1 MPRTKKN
8 EVKEEVVEVI
18 TTNETDLS
26 KIDDLSSN
34 QKEAK
39 VDNVTEQPLVVSDL
53 EDEEVKATKTVA
65 KAPKR
70 KTVKEEK
77 VPEVHKELGIETDP
91 LIADSLNQ
99 ATLDEIETAN
109 WTEITGFKKN
119 KSLVWGIVSSVQE
132 GLSDNLPNG
141 LFAIVTMPKY
151 PDMQVFISEDDYWME
166 NQIFGSA
173 YDSMTEDQKLEKRK
187 RTMEYQIGSRIPMF
201 IKEAKR
207 LRVEDTYD
215 VWQTPYTYSIQGDR
229 KSAMKFYQKF
239 WFFSSDTKKKINK
252 NDTYF
257 ANVLQT
263 RTNGVKVECCGVE
276 SYISA
281 YELTGRSVV
290 TDCTNCYINGK
301 KIVNGSKISVKIQK
315 CYIHHKGDP
324 ILDKNGMPTGKKE
337 TEDWVYLSVSGR
349 LFDRGFTPKA
359 LKTMAVGS
367 VQMGY
372 VSSYNKNSHIYSVNL
387 SNGVLA
393 SVHES
398 RLLGSRKLD
407 RNDRVLVTVEEKLD
421 TYVRG
426 RARRL

>member
-8 EVKEEVVEVI
+8 EEVVEET
-18 TTNETDLS
+18 TTNEIDLT
-26 KIDDLSSN
+26 KVDDLSAE
-34 QKEAK
+34 QQ
-39 VDNVTEQPLVVSDL
+39 VTETEEIPDPVVEAEMF
-53 EDEEVKATKTVA
+53 EDDEVPA
-65 KAPKR
+65 
-70 KTVKEEK
+70 VKETKKAKKTSAKENEEK
-77 VPEVHKELGIETDP
+77 TPEVHKELGIETDP
-91 LIADSLNQ
+91 MVADSLNQ
-99 ATLDEIETAN
+99 ATLDEIETSN

-119 KSLVWGIVSSVQE
+119 KSLVWGILTSVQI
-132 GLSDNLPNG
+132 GLSENAPNG
-141 LFAIVTMPKY
+141 LYAIVTMPKY
-151 PDMQVFISEDDYWME
+151 PDMQVFIHEDDYWME

-173 YDSMTEDQKLEKRK
+173 YESMTKEQKEEKRK
-187 RTMEYQIGSRIPMF
+187 RTMEFQIGSRIPMF

-207 LRVEDTYD
+207 RRTNDEYD
-215 VWQTPYTYSIQGDR
+215 VWQTPYTYAIQGDR
-229 KSAMKFYQKF
+229 KSAMHFYQKF
-239 WFFSSDTKKKINK
+239 WFFSKDTKEKINK

-315 CYIHHKGDP
+315 CYIHHKGDA
-324 ILDKNGMPTGKKE
+324 IIGKNGLPTGKKE
-337 TEDWVYLSVSGR
+337 KEDWVYLSVSGR

-359 LKTMAVGS
+359 IKTMPVGS

-372 VSSYNKNSHIYSVNL
+372 VSSYNKNSHIYSINL

-426 RARRL
+426 RARKL